1 MTRIVRSVVRAAG
14 GASNA
19 RMRRSCGTPY
29 RFLPRT
35 SNRCAVHSEPPRSS
49 VAELPCQPQVQ
60 VMVCAWCLYSS
71 ITCLKGSTVVGD
83 LTGGRLFTRTPA
95 RYELHAESGRG
106 PLILL
111 DCVDSCTF
119 QAW

>member
-14 GASNA
+14 VVSNA

-35 SNRCAVHSEPPRSS
+35 SKRWAVHSEPPRSS

-95 RYELHAESGRG
+95 RYDFARG
-106 PLILL
+106 KRAGDL
-111 DCVDSCTF
+111 
-119 QAW
+119 